1 MCTLSDTTSYVL
13 LSSPLQDVPIVN
25 YVALVVKML
34 LYQGGRSWEPFSES
48 KKGHIIFV
56 RRIFAIFATNKRVIF
71 ARNCKIA
78 NVIQHD
84 MRYVPRNSAFVAR
97 ETLILTKKKHCILP
111 RDKIFQKVCKSRQIL
126 KSRQNS
132 VC

>member
-1 MCTLSDTTSYVL
+1 ML

-56 RRIFAIFATNKRVIF
+56 RRIFAIFASNKRVIF

-84 MRYVPRNSAFVAR
+84 MQYVPRNSAFVAR
-97 ETLILTKKKHCILP
+97 ETMFLTKKSTVFCPGTKSSKKCVN
-111 RDKIFQKVCKSRQIL
+111 RDES
-126 KSRQNS
+126 
-132 VC
+132 